1 VVKRVIQGIVFLV
14 VASITELALAQA
26 CPQSTATISPTLQD
40 FQKCQS
46 CTVVY
51 AWTGAH
57 YFNGGWTV
65 RANPNDAITFSST
78 GARVAQTWNS
88 SFPHGASS
96 DASNASASAE
106 CSGLNCATPVLSTSA
121 CVTSKFD
128 SAGAGAYARAGLT
141 VPAQSKTAKKS
152 TVIINIPNRMTL
164 YSNVGDESGVWGVAV
179 SVAKVAGQKPLVD
192 KGHPDIAP
200 FLVDLL
206 GLKDEKQF
214 KVHSANQRTTTFAA
228 GFEFGPRDTSVKLI
242 ELVNMTDEQR
252 LTAKAALATLHGLT
266 KKFVISPCKPIG
278 DPSMNQLSNNCRTA
292 EYLAVGEP
300 ISINAPYEF
309 PDEPE
314 ASKSDQILY
323 IEVGQ
328 GGRDVV
334 QSNGAIDSKPTSP

>member
-1 VVKRVIQGIVFLV
+1 MMKMMKWLIQGIAFLV
-14 VASITELALAQA
+14 VASITELALSQA
-26 CPQSTATISPTLQD
+26 CPQSSATINVFLKD

-46 CTVVY
+46 CVVAY

-57 YFNGGWTV
+57 YYNGAWTD
-65 RANPNDAITFSST
+65 RGNPTDVITYRTDGGPVSQ
-78 GARVAQTWNS
+78 AWNS
-88 SFPHGASS
+88 SYSHGTNS
-96 DASNASASAE
+96 DVSSASANAQ
-106 CSGLNCATPVLSTSA
+106 CNDLPNCATVSLSTLA
-121 CVTSKFD
+121 CVTSKVD

-141 VPAQSKTAKKS
+141 APAQSKAAKKS
-152 TVIINIPNRMTL
+152 TVTINIPNRMTL

-266 KKFVISPCKPIG
+266 KKFVISPCKPVG
-278 DPSMNQLSNNCRTA
+278 DPSMNQVSDNCRTA
-292 EYLAVGEP
+292 EYLAVGES
-300 ISINAPYEF
+300 ISIDVPYEF
-309 PDEPE
+309 LDEPE
-314 ASKSDQILY
+314 KSKSDQTLY

-328 GGRDVV
+328 GGRDDV
-334 QSNGAIDSKPTSP
+334 QTKSATQ